1 MWREKNFSKE
11 LKMAGLL
18 SNPYEELAFDSEEI
32 LEVDPVKILDVL
44 ARNKILLTCYENI
57 SRFPNRYD
65 PFKSLNMLIKKT
77 LDNNRRLMVDLDQ
90 KILVLN
96 ELLLY
101 FIINCA
107 LQLCI
112 AAFKCCNALVN
123 FK

>member
-1 MWREKNFSKE
+1 
-11 LKMAGLL
+11 MAGLL
-18 SNPYEELAFDSEEI
+18 SYPYEELAFDSEEI
-32 LEVDPVKILDVL
+32 LEVDPVKILDVF